1 MTDSSIH
8 IEVIEHCSDEFV
20 VFLASERYSTPKKA
34 PQAVAKW
41 ITEVSAYG
49 IDEYLAT
56 SYGESGTEG
65 SDDPQSIDLP
75 SGVTI
80 NISSPSQETLVG
92 IEIPYNVALSLLQKQ
107 KLAVERWDTGKIS
120 SYIANQ
126 VRCKHLSM

>member
-1 MTDSSIH
+1 MTDGSIH

-56 SYGESGTEG
+56 TYSESAAEG
-65 SDDPQSIDLP
+65 SDDPPSIDLP

-80 NISSPSQETLVG
+80 NISSPSQEILVQV
-92 IEIPYNVALSLLQKQ
+92 EIPYDVALRLLQKQ
-107 KLAVERWDTGKIS
+107 KLAVEQWDTGKIS
-120 SYIANQ
+120 SHTANQ

>member
-20 VFLASERYSTPKKA
+20 VFLASERYSTPERA
-34 PQAVAKW
+34 LQAVDKW
-41 ITEVSAYG
+41 ITEVSAHG

-56 SYGESGTEG
+56 AYGESATEG

-80 NISSPSQETLVG
+80 NISSPSQEILVQ
-92 IEIPYNVALSLLQKQ
+92 IKIPYDVALRLLQKQ